1 MSAYVTLVEAATYFA
16 TCLYTEKWAAATPNE
31 KTAALTMAQRE
42 IDVLP
47 LIGTKAVNTQL
58 NQFPR
63 AYVVRTDAFNMT
75 SPTVFSTYGTVDLI
89 IPQAVRDATCEEALA
104 ILKYGDSE
112 RVRLQEQGVTSASR
126 GDLNETYAPRHG
138 LISPA
143 ARELLRPWVQGVVNL
158 TT

>member
-1 MSAYVTLVEAATYFA
+1 MSAYVTLAEATTYFS
-16 TCLYTEKWAAATPNE
+16 TCLYIEKWVAATPSE
-31 KTAALTMAQRE
+31 KTAALATAQRE
-42 IDVLP
+42 IDTLP
-47 LIGTKAVNTQL
+47 LIGTKAVNMQL

-89 IPQAVRDATCEEALA
+89 IPQAVKDAECEEALA
-104 ILKYGDSE
+104 LLRYGDSE
-112 RVRLQEQGVTSASR
+112 RVKLQEQGVTSASR
-126 GDLNETYAPRHG
+126 GDLHETYAPRHG
-138 LISPA
+138 LISPV